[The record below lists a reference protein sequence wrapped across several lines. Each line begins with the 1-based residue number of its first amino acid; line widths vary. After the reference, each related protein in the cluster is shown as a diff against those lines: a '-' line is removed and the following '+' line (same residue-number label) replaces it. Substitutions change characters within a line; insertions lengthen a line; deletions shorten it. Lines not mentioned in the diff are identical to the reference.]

1 MIDRIGLGAIT
12 GSTPFPSSIGATGS
26 SAEGAFADLLAST
39 IQRVEASGAEATRA
53 AEGFLNGSGGDIH
66 STALAAQRASLQFE
80 YFMQVRNK
88 VVQAYQEIMR
98 MQL

>member
-1 MIDRIGLGAIT
+1 MTNPIGVGGIS
-12 GSTPFPSSIGATGS
+12 GSTPFPTAVGRAESP
-26 SAEGAFADLLAST
+26 AEGAFADLLAST
-39 IQRVEASGAEATRA
+39 IRRVEASGAEAAKA

-66 STALAAQRASLQFE
+66 SAALAAQRASLQFE